1 MKNRRLREDQINIY
15 KRMAVKFRQNQKEAT
30 YFVTFTCY
38 KWLPLFDEAQMYDHL
53 YGWFSLLNENGIKV
67 IGYVFMPNHLHC
79 LIYLPKEAP
88 ELSKIIG
95 NAKRFMA
102 YEIVKRLQ
110 KSNQENLLTQLE
122 EGVSVKEAKK
132 GKLHQVFEES
142 YDAKDC
148 FSDKFV
154 DQKLNYIHR
163 NPVKGKWNLASDFL
177 EYRYSSAR
185 FYDLNEI
192 DKRVHLTH
200 YQDIGTLN
208 IVSSSFFHD

>member
-1 MKNRRLREDQINIY
+1 
-15 KRMAVKFRQNQKEAT
+15 MAVKFRQNQKEAT